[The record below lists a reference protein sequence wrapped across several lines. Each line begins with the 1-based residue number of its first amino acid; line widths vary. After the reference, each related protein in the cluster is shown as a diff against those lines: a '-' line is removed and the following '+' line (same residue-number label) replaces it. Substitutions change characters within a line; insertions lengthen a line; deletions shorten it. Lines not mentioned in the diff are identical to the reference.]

1 MNISQYGASFYEEP
15 WRAQYRAPG
24 FQAGHWTVREGI
36 GRGSL
41 NLSSSCSLEDHS
53 SLISCVSGVMTQ
65 PVAQGLFGRA
75 FCRAQ
80 GPNCWLWIWLK
91 IIDIHRPQMARF
103 DAEVVR
109 IEAVKAATSRNQ
121 TWQWKN
127 HPAIINHIDFIEDAR
142 MPNNGSWR
150 HVWLLEGNQ
159 PWHLK

>member
-1 MNISQYGASFYEEP
+1 MNISQYGASFYEP
-15 WRAQYRAPG
+15 WRAQYRDATCRPG
-24 FQAGHWTVREGI
+24 SVWM
-36 GRGSL
+36 SL
-41 NLSSSCSLEDHS
+41 L
-53 SLISCVSGVMTQ
+53 
-65 PVAQGLFGRA
+65 
-75 FCRAQ
+75 Q
-80 GPNCWLWIWLK
+80 GPGPKLLTVDMAMGQYLIPFLGKWTSINPSYFDVNYRGTGFWPIPIWLK
-91 IIDIHRPQMARF
+91 IKDIHRPQMARF

-127 HPAIINHIDFIEDAR
+127 HPAIISHIDFIEDAR